1 MGCICHDRTENKFT
15 DQLLQEIEGLQV
27 IKEKTLRKNKQKQ
40 KQKQARKAIAY
51 IHYLCKR
58 KLVGPNLRQLA
69 VGRMGRVGHDVK
81 D

>member
-40 KQKQARKAIAY
+40 KQAGKTIAY